1 MPLVRENESN
11 LWPVIV
17 VVYALYHMGNIYA
30 EFYVCVSF
38 NKTVTIHISICFF
51 SWLLQKSSNSNY
63 VSFYIW
69 RTKTSLSDS
78 HVWLYWNIN
87 NWGLF
92 LSRRLVDRI
101 TCQTESPLS
110 WLWRSHLYLLSLGRD
125 RLNLFIKSQMW
136 SQFTEQI
143 SFDGAQ
149 RSILC
154 RFGADVLTLI
164 ATSHRPVFA

>member
-63 VSFYIW
+63 VFFYIW

-101 TCQTESPLS
+101 TCHTESPLVPS
-110 WLWRSHLYLLSLGRD
+110 LFVEFGSRSLKSVYKKSNVVTVYWTNLLWRRGEVYPMQIWCWCVDSD
-125 RLNLFIKSQMW
+125 RH
-136 SQFTEQI
+136 FTQTCVCLVI
-143 SFDGAQ
+143 
-149 RSILC
+149 
-154 RFGADVLTLI
+154 
-164 ATSHRPVFA
+164 